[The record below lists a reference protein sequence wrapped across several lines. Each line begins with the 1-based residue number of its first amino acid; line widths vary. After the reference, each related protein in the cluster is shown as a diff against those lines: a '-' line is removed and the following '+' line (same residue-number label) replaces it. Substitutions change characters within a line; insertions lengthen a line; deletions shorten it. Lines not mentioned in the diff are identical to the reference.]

1 MLSVSGGA
9 DPFFSK
15 AGKELYFWQGS
26 DLMMVE
32 VDTTGSEPQRSDPQ
46 RLFSA
51 SDIDVLVN
59 NQRTADISRDGRFL
73 MTQDVRSQQD
83 EGATQH
89 PIVVIENWFAE
100 FKDRP

>member
-32 VDTTGSEPQRSDPQ
+32 VDTYWQRAPAQ
-46 RLFSA
+46 
-51 SDIDVLVN
+51 
-59 NQRTADISRDGRFL
+59 
-73 MTQDVRSQQD
+73 
-83 EGATQH
+83 
-89 PIVVIENWFAE
+89 
-100 FKDRP
+100 